1 MRSLLSFRTTPSQY
15 KAPVI
20 RKLAVLF
27 LVILALAPG
36 MLHAQKATP
45 SPSPE
50 KGSVAEAVKNVGEL
64 WNTPVI
70 PEETNKDSRGRT
82 VVVRQG
88 ISVGSLVIASIFLLI
103 GLLIAQRISRLF
115 GAYAGRRLSIDPSR
129 RDILQ
134 KLLFTIIAAVVVF
147 TILNWLDIPLT
158 TFAFLGGALAIGVGF
173 GTQTLMNNF
182 ISGIILMAEQQVKV
196 GDIIT
201 IETNTGKVTH
211 LGGRCTRVLLG
222 DNSELLVPNSYLL
235 EKNVINQTLGD
246 SQRQFDFII
255 GVSYGSPIQKV
266 LELLQGVLEAHPKIL
281 KSKPRQVFFEQFG
294 PSSLN
299 FHLYYSLDV
308 RASDNRAV
316 GSELRLSIDTLC
328 KEQGIEIA
336 SPQRDIFLHAP
347 TPIAVRLDQQKG

>member
-1 MRSLLSFRTTPSQY
+1 MPDDGSRS
-15 KAPVI
+15 I
-20 RKLAVLF
+20 R
-27 LVILALAPG
+27 
-36 MLHAQKATP
+36 
-45 SPSPE
+45 
-50 KGSVAEAVKNVGEL
+50 
-64 WNTPVI
+64 
-70 PEETNKDSRGRT
+70 
-82 VVVRQG
+82 
-88 ISVGSLVIASIFLLI
+88 
-103 GLLIAQRISRLF
+103 
-115 GAYAGRRLSIDPSR
+115 SR

-134 KLLFTIIAAVVVF
+134 KLLFTIIAAVVIF

-201 IETNTGKVTH
+201 IENNTGKVTH

-255 GVSYGSPIQKV
+255 GVSYGSPIT
-266 LELLQGVLEAHPKIL
+266 EGARSCSRGVLDAHPKIL
-281 KSKPRQVFFEQFG
+281 KSKSRQVFFEQFG

-328 KEQGIEIA
+328 REQGIEIA
-336 SPQRDIFLHAP
+336 NPSA
-347 TPIAVRLDQQKG
+347 